1 MGNQCGL
8 IGGGIYILIWLSSQ
22 GKYNGYKIHVD
33 ILTLEIKFANVD
45 LIYWLV
51 RSDNRG
57 ERDMVNKVD
66 GGICISASCELT

>member
-22 GKYNGYKIHVD
+22 GRYNGYKIHVD
-33 ILTLEIKFANVD
+33 ILTLENLSSIKVANVD

-51 RSDNRG
+51 RSDSRG
-57 ERDMVNKVD
+57 NA
-66 GGICISASCELT
+66 IW